1 MELCLFSTFSSHI
14 EELITKFLYD
24 GPVAKPQ
31 QYSSWYRKKK
41 SFLEHELRT
50 VAEMNDKK
58 REECSIYIQKW
69 VCI

>member
-1 MELCLFSTFSSHI
+1 MSMYTFSTSSSHI
-14 EELITKFLYD
+14 EGLIAKFLYD

-31 QYSSWYRKKK
+31 QYSPWYRKKK
-41 SFLEHELRT
+41 SFLEHELRA